1 MIFEWIDG
9 RNQSWTI
16 ELLPERIT
24 LSSKSGQ
31 IEIAREHWS
40 RDIYVAQHGPGFV
53 IRFQTFENE
62 TGFAVSAQQAQP
74 LLDHLRGQTKTV
86 TQTVETRSEP
96 TEAQAPLMWPKVSPI
111 AVWALICSS
120 LAFIPVLG
128 GFPALAAII
137 LLVLHR
143 DKVRK
148 TRVYSHSRAMCVAAV
163 VFLVAGLCVSVL
175 GTIGFAVNLGHWM
188 DEPEWDE
195 YETSGAESEGL
206 DSPQF
211 RGPTEGSAFPTATLR
226 AGGGT
231 EVRTASDAER
241 PSTGGHA
248 AGGIGIGPAQRPVVL
263 SGAGV
268 SAGPAPSTPRVRIGP
283 ARRPVL
289 LSGVGV
295 SAGLLPSRPPDQG
308 NAAQSRK
315 PHAPLGEAIW
325 DRDYNWGMIAAGLF
339 VVLLSLSV
347 HECAHAI
354 TAWWLGDDYAKR
366 LGRVSLNPLVHID
379 PIGTVILPLILLLA
393 DVGVFGWAKPV
404 PTQPHYTDNP
414 RRSHILVSIAGP
426 GSNLLLAMASL
437 LLLLGLGCI
446 VSLAAPDAEVST
458 FGEWAFSEPVKAS
471 GFPLASVFG
480 PLCTVLQLSFL
491 INVFL
496 AFFNL
501 IPIPPLD
508 GSWVLEHMFPST
520 FGPLIAKIRPFGFLL
535 FLALIYTKVLQYL
548 LLPVLIVLVPGFLL
562 LKAAT
567 AF

>member
-74 LLDHLRGQTKTV
+74 LLDHLRGQTKTI
-86 TQTVETRSEP
+86 TQTVETRIEP
-96 TEAQAPLMWPKVSPI
+96 SEAQAPLMWPKVSPF

-120 LAFIPVLG
+120 LAFIPVVGL
-128 GFPALAAII
+128 FPAVAAII
-137 LLVLHR
+137 LLVFHR
-143 DKVRK
+143 NKVRK

-175 GTIGFAVNLGHWM
+175 GTIGLTANLRHWT
-188 DEPEWDE
+188 DEPEWYE
-195 YETSGAESEGL
+195 YETPGAESEEL

-211 RGPTEGSAFPTATLR
+211 RGPAEGNAFPTATLR
-226 AGGGT
+226 VGGST
-231 EVRTASDAER
+231 EVRTASNAHR
-241 PSTGGHA
+241 QP
-248 AGGIGIGPAQRPVVL
+248 AGGQATSGTRIGPAQRPVVL
-263 SGAGV
+263 TEAGV
-268 SAGPAPSTPRVRIGP
+268 SAGP
-283 ARRPVL
+283 
-289 LSGVGV
+289 
-295 SAGLLPSRPPDQG
+295 LPSSHPDQG
-308 NAAQSRK
+308 NATRARK
-315 PHAPLGEAIW
+315 PHAPLAEALW
-325 DRDYNWGMIAAGLF
+325 ERDYNWGMIAAGLF
-339 VVLLSLSV
+339 VVLLSLTV

-379 PIGTVILPLILLLA
+379 PIGTIILPLILLLA
-393 DVGVFGWAKPV
+393 NVGVFGWAKPV

-426 GSNLLLAMASL
+426 GSNLLMAMASL

-446 VSLAAPDAEVST
+446 VSLAAPDAQVQNFNEFS
-458 FGEWAFSEPVKAS
+458 FSEAITAT
-471 GFPLASVFG
+471 GFPLAWVFG
-480 PLCTVLQLSFL
+480 PLCTILELSFV

-501 IPIPPLD
+501 IPVPPLD
-508 GSWVLEHMFPST
+508 GSWVLEHMFPNT
-520 FGPLIAKIRPFGFLL
+520 FGPVVARIRPFGFLL
-535 FLALIYTKVLQYL
+535 FLGLIYTGILRYL
-548 LLPVLIVLVPGFLL
+548 LLPAIWFMWPWILLVWVSTSL
-562 LKAAT
+562 
-567 AF
+567 